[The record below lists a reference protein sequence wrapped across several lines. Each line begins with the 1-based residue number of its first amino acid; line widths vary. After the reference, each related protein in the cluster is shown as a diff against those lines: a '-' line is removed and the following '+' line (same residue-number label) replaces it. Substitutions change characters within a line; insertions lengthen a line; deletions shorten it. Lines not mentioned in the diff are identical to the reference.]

1 MKNEVYEAF
10 WLGYTN
16 SRNEKVT
23 ILCDTEDLANSA
35 FYDMFKDSGQD
46 VKYSVD
52 GVNDLWDKFEQL
64 AATV

>member
-1 MKNEVYEAF
+1 
-10 WLGYTN
+10 
-16 SRNEKVT
+16 
-23 ILCDTEDLANSA
+23 
-35 FYDMFKDSGQD
+35 MFKDSGQD